1 MDLPRIRLKPKTRA
15 TLLELLFITVSINI
29 LLYAYYFSTWWA
41 LGPYLR
47 PGLFN
52 NYLESG
58 YIHLEIIVQGTLF
71 GLLFGLINYISDNTK
86 IRRKS
91 FGAIILIK
99 SLFYLFALIL
109 SAGIVLVMYI
119 VFKIMPVEMMLG
131 IIREDMSYSYMIT
144 FIVFSEG

>member
-1 MDLPRIRLKPKTRA
+1 MELSRIKLKPKTRA
-15 TLLELLFITVSINI
+15 TLHELLFIIVSINI

-71 GLLFGLINYISDNTK
+71 GLLFGLINYVSDNTK

-99 SLFYLFALIL
+99 SLLYLFAMLL
-109 SAGIVLVMYI
+109 SAIIVLAICDQLPSSSWLNLV
-119 VFKIMPVEMMLG
+119 
-131 IIREDMSYSYMIT
+131 
-144 FIVFSEG
+144 